1 MILISCLRQSQSLM
15 FSAFWRQKLIKFYV
29 KLNSFSCMIQETINV
44 ITSFFSSENLQMRIG
59 ILPGPGPAQVWTELR
74 LLGLTGPN

>member
-1 MILISCLRQSQSLM
+1 
-15 FSAFWRQKLIKFYV
+15 
-29 KLNSFSCMIQETINV
+29 MIQETINV